1 MRHLYALALCLV
13 LAPDEA
19 RAQTADSPV
28 FIIDLVSPYLVE
40 GKGPPRS
47 TVVRLSTLNDA
58 LANIDTS
65 KDPAAEQRRSSPAES
80 LLDLCQ
86 PPLKERETV
95 PALIQGLF
103 DCFDCVA
110 AYQETRY
117 TVTRGDTV
125 LLLVLFRRPIT
136 VEQLKPFFS
145 EVPRS
150 SELVA
155 TAKALRGLL
164 KVAESGGDTSCHAF
178 TYRLQRRRSFLKV
191 VLPIPSQTASD
202 ADTDVA
208 NQLETTTKVSPV
220 TSVTSPEVT
229 VGPAERW
236 FMSADFSISKASAS
250 LGKQPTPGAEE
261 LKSKDF
267 FVALNFA
274 FADLLADR
282 RSPLQSR
289 NLLRE
294 LIVKVQATP
303 SRSPWEAWAVGIGVR
318 GLRMQTILWNFDVV
332 HPYVTIGRQTLED
345 DTHKWRAVFGLGFD
359 PRAIAKQ
366 E

>member
-1 MRHLYALALCLV
+1 MRHLYALIVCLV
-13 LAPDEA
+13 LVPAAA

-28 FIIDLVSPYLVE
+28 FIIDFVSPHLSV

-58 LANIDTS
+58 LANIVTTT
-65 KDPAAEQRRSSPAES
+65 DPAALQRRSSPVES

-86 PPLKERETV
+86 PPLKPREAI

-125 LLLVLFRRPIT
+125 LLLVLYKSPIT
-136 VEQLKPFFS
+136 VDDLKPFFS

-164 KVAESGGDTSCHAF
+164 KVAESGGDLSCHAF
-178 TYRLQRRRSFLKV
+178 TYRLQRKRSYLKV
-191 VLPIPSQTASD
+191 ILPVPATERATGD
-202 ADTDVA
+202 G
-208 NQLETTTKVSPV
+208 LETTTSAAPADA
-220 TSVTSPEVT
+220 TSVTSPEAT
-229 VGPAERW
+229 VGPEERW

-250 LGKQPTPGAEE
+250 IGEEPTPGAEE

-274 FADLLADR
+274 LGDLLVDR
-282 RSPLQSR
+282 KSPLQRR
-289 NLLRE
+289 NLLKE
-294 LIVKVQATP
+294 LVFKVQATP
-303 SRSPWEAWAVGIGVR
+303 SRSPWEAWAVGVGIR
-318 GLRMQTILWNFDVV
+318 GLRMQTILWNFDMV
-332 HPYVTIGRQTLED
+332 HPYVTIGRQTLD
-345 DTHKWRAVFGLGFD
+345 DDEHKWRVVFGLGFD
-359 PRAIAKQ
+359 PRTIGKQ